1 MMYKGDKMAN
11 EDFYIGANDEHGVNP
26 PTQGK
31 RTPVVPG
38 LNRQIYE
45 NEFNRAAKNKFIE
58 ACMRQ
63 DFSVYDVK
71 PELQDISI
79 NERIRR
85 INSQN
90 LTLLVTFAYNA
101 YGDSFNNASGIE
113 TFYSPQNPKAT
124 QSRNLA
130 ENLYNELIQG
140 TQQTG
145 RGVKTLDVGV
155 LSNVICTSSLIEAG
169 FMTNLRE
176 AKLMINPLFQTEVG
190 EEACHGVCNF
200 LGVNYIPRN
209 NLNNYP
215 LLRNGSQGNFVYL
228 LQFILNQYG
237 YNLSVDGIFGTRT
250 LNAVRDFQRNNS
262 LSVDGLVGNNT
273 WKTLLTLP
281 PYPLL
286 KQNYR
291 GAYVTF
297 LQQLLESNLYPVGG
311 IDGIFGTRTLNAVRA
326 FQQANGLT
334 VDGIVGNNTWN
345 ALTNL
350 HTL

>member
-1 MMYKGDKMAN
+1 MYKGDKMAN

-155 LSNVICTSSLIEAG
+155 LSNVNCTSSLIEAG

-326 FQQANGLT
+326 FQQANGLA

-350 HTL
+350 NTL

>member
-1 MMYKGDKMAN
+1 MMCKGVKMAN
-11 EDFYIGANDEHGVNP
+11 EDFLIGANDEHGVNP
-26 PTQGK
+26 PTSGK
-31 RTPVVPG
+31 RTPEMPS

-71 PELQDISI
+71 PEQQDISI
-79 NERIRR
+79 SQR
-85 INSQN
+85 INRINAQN

-101 YGDSFNNASGIE
+101 YGETFNNASGVE
-113 TFYSPQNPKAT
+113 TFYSPLNPKAT

-130 ENLYNELIQG
+130 ENLYAELIQG
-140 TQQTG
+140 TTQNG

-155 LSNVICTSSLIEAG
+155 LSNVNCTSSLIEAG

-176 AKLMINPLFQTEVG
+176 ARLMINPLFQTEVG

-215 LLRNGSQGNFVYL
+215 LLRSGDRGNFVYL

-237 YNLSVDGIFGTRT
+237 YNLSVDGIFGSRT
-250 LNAVRDFQRNNS
+250 LNAVRDFQQNNS
-262 LSVDGLVGNNT
+262 LNVDGLVGTNT
-273 WKTLLTLP
+273 WRTLLTLP

-286 KQNYR
+286 REGSR
-291 GAYVTF
+291 GAYVKF
-297 LQQLLESNLYPVGG
+297 LQQLLESNLYPVGN
-311 IDGIFGTRTLNAVRA
+311 IDSIFGSRTLNAVRS
-326 FQQANGLT
+326 FQEANNLT
-334 VDGIVGNNTWN
+334 VDGLVGNNTWA
-345 ALTNL
+345 ALT
-350 HTL
+350 TLD

>member
-1 MMYKGDKMAN
+1 MMYKGVKMAN
-11 EDFYIGANDEHGVNP
+11 EDFYIGANDEHGINP

-140 TQQTG
+140 TQQNG

-155 LSNVICTSSLIEAG
+155 LSNVNCTSSLIEAG

-250 LNAVRDFQRNNS
+250 LNAVR
-262 LSVDGLVGNNT
+262 
-273 WKTLLTLP
+273 
-281 PYPLL
+281 
-286 KQNYR
+286 
-291 GAYVTF
+291 
-297 LQQLLESNLYPVGG
+297 
-311 IDGIFGTRTLNAVRA
+311 A

-350 HTL
+350 NTL

>member
-1 MMYKGDKMAN
+1 MAN
-11 EDFYIGANDEHGVNP
+11 EDFLIGANDEHGVNP

-31 RTPVVPG
+31 RTPVMPG

-79 NERIRR
+79 SQRVAR
-85 INSQN
+85 INAQN

-101 YGDSFNNASGIE
+101 YGETFNNASGVE
-113 TFYSPQNPKAT
+113 TFYSPLNPKAT

-130 ENLYNELIQG
+130 ENLYAELIQET
-140 TQQTG
+140 TQNG

-155 LSNVICTSSLIEAG
+155 LSNVNCTSALIEAG

-176 AKLMINPLFQTEVG
+176 AQLMINPLFQTEVG

-215 LLRNGSQGNFVYL
+215 LLRNGDRGNFVYL

-237 YNLSVDGIFGTRT
+237 YNLSVDGIFGSRT
-250 LNAVRDFQRNNS
+250 LNAVRDFQQNNS
-262 LSVDGLVGNNT
+262 LNVDGLVGPNT
-273 WKTLLTLP
+273 WRTLLTLP

-286 KQNYR
+286 REGSR
-291 GAYVTF
+291 GAYVKF
-297 LQQLLESNLYPVGG
+297 LQQLLESNLYPVGN
-311 IDGIFGTRTLNAVRA
+311 IDGIFGTRTLSAVRQY
-326 FQQANGLT
+326 QQANGLT
-334 VDGIVGNNTWN
+334 VDGLVGNNTW
-345 ALTNL
+345 ASLTSLN
-350 HTL
+350 